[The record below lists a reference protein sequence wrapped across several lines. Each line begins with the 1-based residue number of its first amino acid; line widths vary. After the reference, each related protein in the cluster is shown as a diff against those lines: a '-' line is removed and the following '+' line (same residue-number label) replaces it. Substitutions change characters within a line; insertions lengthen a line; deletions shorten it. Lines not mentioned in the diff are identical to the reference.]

1 MASSRCTG
9 RRIPSRCNVAKI
21 DEEHFSGSATI
32 RQTAFGITPIRA
44 AGGTISVEDPV
55 NVDFKIVLTP

>member
-1 MASSRCTG
+1 
-9 RRIPSRCNVAKI
+9 VAKI

-44 AGGTISVEDPV
+44 AGGTVSVEDAV
-55 NVDFKIVLTP
+55 NVDFEIVLTP